1 VSGEGEV
8 CELYMVGV
16 EGRTCTESPSAT
28 HQHSGAK
35 VPRWCVTRLAVDA
48 VWCLAVGG

>member
-1 VSGEGEV
+1 MSGEGEV

-16 EGRTCTESPSAT
+16 EGRTCTEPVSHT

-35 VPRWCVTRLAVDA
+35 VPRWCVTRLAVDS
-48 VWCLAVGG
+48 VWYLAAGG